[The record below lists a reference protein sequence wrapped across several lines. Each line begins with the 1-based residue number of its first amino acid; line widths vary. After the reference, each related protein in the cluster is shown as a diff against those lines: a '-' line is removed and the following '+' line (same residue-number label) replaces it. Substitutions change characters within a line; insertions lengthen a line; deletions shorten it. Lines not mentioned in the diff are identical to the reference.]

1 MRKIIF
7 AVFILLT
14 AGPLWAWQGDFMI
27 HWFGHASFLFNGSK
41 IIYTDPWELK
51 KFEPK
56 ADIILIT
63 HEHYDHCSP
72 NDVAKLSKPETIVI
86 APEDCAAK
94 LKAKN
99 IKTLKPGESTTI
111 DGIKVETVLAYNLNK
126 PFHKKSNNW
135 IGYIF
140 TLDGQR
146 IYQAG
151 DTDAIPEM
159 KQIKADVVLVP
170 IGGTYTMTAKEA
182 AEAVSWIKPKIAIP
196 MHWGKIVGNI
206 EDAETFKKLVKC
218 EVQILKAE

>member
-1 MRKIIF
+1 
-7 AVFILLT
+7 
-14 AGPLWAWQGDFMI
+14 MI